1 MATKK
6 RSEAN
11 ATVDR
16 STVDVE
22 IQDRAKLLEASAKK
36 LDQQAPVDDSL
47 ADFLNVKDRSPRLSD
62 DFEEILAI
70 TFVPTANVREEYAAL
85 ESQLHI
91 GEQRG
96 DRATVM
102 ASLDNAEVNARR
114 AFKLYLTARIEE
126 ARFEKERDI
135 IRSAMTSSASRS
147 LQQEKDSGQRSKA
160 ITDNDVKMK
169 ATELYP
175 DEFGALEERSERVKS
190 MVKSMEH
197 LAETWKSR
205 ARSLQTILGA
215 MR

>member
-1 MATKK
+1 M
-6 RSEAN
+6 
-11 ATVDR
+11 
-16 STVDVE
+16 
-22 IQDRAKLLEASAKK
+22 
-36 LDQQAPVDDSL
+36 
-47 ADFLNVKDRSPRLSD
+47 KDRSPRLSD